1 MRGMDKMERERI
13 ESLAYEL
20 LEELNYSLENPV
32 DVIEVAKKMDIA
44 VGTAELEDGVDGF
57 LLIDND
63 DCNLL
68 GSGKNKV
75 IGVNAKRKFNEKRFI
90 IAHEIGHYK
99 LNYNNEKQFAF
110 RESAHGR
117 NREEND
123 VDFFAACLLMP
134 KAAVIR
140 ASSEIKDKNII
151 EMCKFLANKF
161 NVPVESMIRRLQEVE
176 IIAINEA

>member
-1 MRGMDKMERERI
+1 MDKMEKNRI
-13 ESLAYEL
+13 EALAYEL
-20 LEELNYSLENPV
+20 LKELNYSLENPV

-57 LLIDND
+57 LLIDNN

-68 GSGKNKV
+68 GSGKSKV
-75 IGVNAKRKFNEKRFI
+75 IGVNSKREFNEKRFI

-123 VDFFAACLLMP
+123 IDYFAACLLMP
-134 KAAVIR
+134 KDAVIK
-140 ASSEIKDKNII
+140 ASNEIKDKNIMEI
-151 EMCKFLANKF
+151 CKLLAVKF
-161 NVPVESMIRRLQEVE
+161 SVPVESMLRRLQEVG
-176 IIAINEA
+176 IIAINEV